1 MFTKLSGA
9 TRTDAGGKAATLGVL
24 LRAGLPVP
32 DGFVV
37 PNSIQSTGTE
47 VERALRGA
55 VARGLQR
62 MGDPVVAVR
71 SSATNEDSAEA
82 SAAGQYKTV
91 LGVRGA
97 EDVCE
102 AIATCWT
109 SARAARVDEY
119 WARSGNGSPQ
129 ASGMSVL
136 VQPVIEA
143 DVSGV
148 MFTPQHAG
156 ESTRIE
162 ASWGLGLAVVGGT
175 VAPDA
180 YEVAPDGIVGFSIG
194 SKQTRFDLDHEHSG
208 VVISTV
214 APDRQS
220 ARTLDE
226 ATVTALADLGG
237 WIEGVLGGPQDVEWA
252 VAGSTVWILQARP
265 ITAALPARKV
275 RDSSDPAGVLSG
287 TPGSHGTV
295 TATARVVRG
304 PSDFPTVRAGD
315 IVICPYTDPAWT
327 PLFTVA
333 AGVVTET
340 GGALSHAAI
349 VAREYGIPAVLGID
363 GATICIENSV
373 PITLDGTAGTVT
385 VLRPEPSPERK
396 EDGASS

>member
-1 MFTKLSGA
+1 MLTTLSEA
-9 TRTDAGGKAATLGVL
+9 SRTDAGGKAATLGVL

-37 PNSIQSTGTE
+37 PRGIQQTGIE
-47 VERALRGA
+47 VGRALRDA
-55 VARGLQR
+55 VTRELARI
-62 MGDPVVAVR
+62 GDPVVAVR

-82 SAAGQYKTV
+82 SAAGQYESII
-91 LGVRGA
+91 GVRGA
-97 EDVCE
+97 DDVCQ
-102 AIATCWT
+102 AIATCWA
-109 SARAARVDEY
+109 SARAARVGDY
-119 WARSGNGSPQ
+119 WTHSGDGSPQ

-148 MFTPQHAG
+148 MFTPQHAD
-156 ESTRIE
+156 EPTRIE

-180 YEVAPDGIVGFSIG
+180 YEVTPDGIVGFLAG
-194 SKQTRFDLDHEHSG
+194 SKQTRVDLDHDHGG
-208 VVISTV
+208 VATSAV
-214 APDRQS
+214 APDWQS
-220 ARTLDE
+220 ARTLDD

-237 WIEGVLGGPQDVEWA
+237 WIAGVLGGPQDVEWA
-252 VAGSTVWILQARP
+252 VADGTVWILQARP

-275 RDSSDPAGVLSG
+275 HDSSAQAGVLSG

-295 TATARVVRG
+295 TAAARVVRG

-327 PLFTVA
+327 PLFTIA

-363 GATICIENSV
+363 GAATRIENGDR
-373 PITLDGTAGTVT
+373 ITLDGTAGTVT
-385 VLRPEPSPERK
+385 VL
-396 EDGASS
+396 

>member
-1 MFTKLSGA
+1 MLTTLSEA
-9 TRTDAGGKAATLGVL
+9 TQTVAGGKAATLGVL
-24 LRAGLPVP
+24 LREGLPVP

-37 PNSIQSTGTE
+37 PSGIQQTGIE
-47 VERALRGA
+47 VGRSLRDA
-55 VARGLQR
+55 VTRELAR
-62 MGDPVVAVR
+62 MGDPVAAVR

-82 SAAGQYKTV
+82 SAAGQYESII
-91 LGVRGA
+91 GVRGA
-97 EDVCE
+97 DDVCQ
-102 AIATCWT
+102 AIATCWA
-109 SARAARVDEY
+109 SARATRVGDY
-119 WARSGNGSPQ
+119 WARSGDASPQ

-156 ESTRIE
+156 EPTRIE
-162 ASWGLGLAVVGGT
+162 ASWGLGLAVVSGT

-180 YEVAPDGIVGFSIG
+180 YEVTPDGIVGFSAG
-194 SKQTRFDLDHEHSG
+194 SKQTRVDLDHEHGG
-208 VVISTV
+208 VVTSTA

-220 ARTLDE
+220 ARTLDD
-226 ATVTALADLGG
+226 ATVAALADLGG
-237 WIEGVLGGPQDVEWA
+237 WIADVLGGPQDVEWA

-265 ITAALPARKV
+265 ITAALPARKI
-275 RDSSDPAGVLSG
+275 RDSSDQAGVLSG

-295 TATARVVRG
+295 TAAARVVRG

-315 IVICPYTDPAWT
+315 IVVCPYTDPAWT

-363 GATICIENSV
+363 GATTHIENGAR
-373 PITLDGTAGTVT
+373 ITLDGTAGTVT
-385 VLRPEPSPERK
+385 VL
-396 EDGASS
+396 